1 MERPCICWTETRRLY
16 RSENMIKGYIITM
29 VNNHE
34 STLASRQ
41 VIGSIKQT
49 KSEIDPLIFPAT
61 TPDTVEQDLKKI
73 TSIDAQLLKYSYPQ
87 VGEKYDMATGLRLRA
102 YETGNIQNRIACM
115 VSHMRLWQECID
127 LGDKI
132 IILEHDALFTRQYI
146 ENDIDKSHKWR
157 GEVVGLNDPRGM
169 TRKSQVYHNLV
180 SKQEGIQDVPYVDE
194 SKDYPQ
200 GLAGNSAYI
209 MTPKTAEQLL
219 IKTKEIGMWPN
230 DAIMCKQLFPT
241 LQVVYP
247 YYTTIQQGLKSTTTQ

>member
-1 MERPCICWTETRRLY
+1 
-16 RSENMIKGYIITM
+16 MIKGYIITM

-61 TPDTVEQDLKKI
+61 TPDTVQQDLKKI
-73 TSIDAQLLKYSYPQ
+73 TSIDAQWLKYSYPQ
-87 VGEKYDMATGLRLRA
+87 VGEKYDIATGLRLRA

-132 IILEHDALFTRQYI
+132 IILEHDALFTRQFI
-146 ENDIDKSHKWR
+146 EEDIDKSHKWR

-169 TRKSQVYHNLV
+169 TLS
-180 SKQEGIQDVPYVDE
+180 
-194 SKDYPQ
+194 
-200 GLAGNSAYI
+200 
-209 MTPKTAEQLL
+209 L
-219 IKTKEIGMWPN
+219 IHI
-230 DAIMCKQLFPT
+230 
-241 LQVVYP
+241 
-247 YYTTIQQGLKSTTTQ
+247 